1 MVAFKQSGTTA
12 LLYAVVMES
21 KDVVDLLLSAGA
33 DVDIQ
38 DYVFIQTHI
47 IFKQHTHNYILRVAF
62 ILIKF

>member
-38 DYVFIQTHI
+38 DYVYIYVHC
-47 IFKQHTHNYILRVAF
+47 KQHTHSYILCMVSLLF
-62 ILIKF
+62 